1 MTKKGAIVLVIS
13 ALASLQFGKIFVPEG
28 FERPIFF
35 RIKVVSMEILGLI
48 VNLNIY
54 DQYIDRLY

>member
-1 MTKKGAIVLVIS
+1 MHLVIS